1 MNMDH
6 STIIVILFYLLFFII
21 VRFSLVLLCLVGTTQ
36 LVAVELLAQANLFI
50 LFSYVGLDIGWS
62 TVSASTWNLRVKPI
76 C

>member
-50 LFSYVGLDIGWS
+50 FSYVGLDIGWA